1 MIPRA
6 TGFTLLELLLAIT
19 LTATFLAA
27 AMASIDLFVAA
38 DRTAIRGYEL
48 DAEVQRAL
56 RLLDEDVQQAVSISD
71 GVRSITI
78 ERSDGTFVAWVRPT
92 GDQELHRLTDVSA
105 LAVDT
110 RKSTLL
116 LDLVPPE
123 FDARGRL
130 RDTSYRSSAVLQG
143 DHAWSLTSVTSAYDG
158 ARIGLQLTITCAAG
172 EARSR
177 RTLTTCSF
185 ELVERHSKPPID

>member
-105 LAVDT
+105 LAVDA
-110 RKSTLL
+110 RANSLL

-130 RDTSYRSSAVLQG
+130 RDASYRSSAVLQG
-143 DHAWSLTSVTSAYDG
+143 DHAWSLTSVTSALDG

-177 RTLTTCSF
+177 HTLTTCSL